1 MKRPILI
8 FGILV
13 LMGGIFGTSCTKE
26 APEKQEVKTEK
37 ASDEFE
43 QNLLFYLTLLDES
56 KHIKLIDKSGEIET
70 FVYDQEVSANVR
82 AIVCQGSGISFVRCV
97 AQWYDDN
104 PGKCLRIYLDDGT
117 YYADDDC

>member
-1 MKRPILI
+1 MKKPILI

-13 LMGGIFGTSCTKE
+13 LMGGIFGISCTKN

-43 QNLLFYLTLLDES
+43 KDLLYYLTMLDENNHLLVQE
-56 KHIKLIDKSGEIET
+56 KAGEIQT
-70 FVYDQEVSANVR
+70 IIVAQEAPASFR
-82 AIVCQGSGISFVRCV
+82 AIVCEGSGISFARCV
-97 AQWYDDN
+97 QQWLEDN
-104 PGKCLRIYLDDGT
+104 PGRCLKIYEDGGT